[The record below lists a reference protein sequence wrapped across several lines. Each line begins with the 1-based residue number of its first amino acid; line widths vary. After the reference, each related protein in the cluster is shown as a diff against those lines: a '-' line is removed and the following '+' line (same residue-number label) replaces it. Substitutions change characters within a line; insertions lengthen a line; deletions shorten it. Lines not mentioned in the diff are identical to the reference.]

1 MFRRRRASDS
11 PQDDTVE
18 PAFGAGSSDGAESGS
33 DSGSDSGADVV
44 PVGTLPGSGLPDT
57 RSPGSGSTDSAA
69 AGPVS
74 PASSSPAASDSKGSA
89 MSASTPPRTPGQGF
103 VPEIPRR
110 SAADIPGAPPRRP
123 ASPGRGNEESKR
135 LLVGKDISLSGEI
148 TACDSLVVE
157 GTVQATLEHSRSLEV
172 TETGL
177 YKGKVTIEEA
187 EIAGRFEGDLTVRGT
202 LSVKATG
209 VLEGTVRFHKLE
221 VEHGGVI
228 KGDIGPLSEE

>member
-1 MFRRRRASDS
+1 MFRRRRASELPRDGS
-11 PQDDTVE
+11 VE
-18 PAFGAGSSDGAESGS
+18 PAVDAGGPEGT
-33 DSGSDSGADVV
+33 DSTSDSGADVT
-44 PVGTLPGSGLPDT
+44 PIGGLSEQAAGVQG
-57 RSPGSGSTDSAA
+57 SPGSAA
-69 AGPVS
+69 PSSDIHPSS
-74 PASSSPAASDSKGSA
+74 PSPAASDSKGSA
-89 MSASTPPRTPGQGF
+89 MSASTPPRSPGQGF

-123 ASPGRGNEESKR
+123 SSPGRANEESKR

-157 GTVQATLEHSRSLEV
+157 GTVQATLEHSQSLEV

-187 EIAGRFEGDLTVRGT
+187 VIAGRFEGDLTVRGT
-202 LSVKATG
+202 LSIKSTG

-228 KGDIGPLSEE
+228 KGDIGPLTEE

>member
-1 MFRRRRASDS
+1 MFRRRRASGS

-18 PAFGAGSSDGAESGS
+18 PTFGTGPSDGPVFGG
-33 DSGSDSGADVV
+33 DSGGVSGADVV
-44 PVGTLPGSGLPDT
+44 PVGALPE
-57 RSPGSGSTDSAA
+57 SGSTKSAA
-69 AGPVS
+69 AGSPS
-74 PASSSPAASDSKGSA
+74 PATFSPAASDSKGSA

-148 TACDSLVVE
+148 TTCDSLVVE

-172 TETGL
+172 AETGF

-187 EIAGRFEGDLTVRGT
+187 EIAGRFEGELSVRGT
-202 LSVKATG
+202 LSVKSTG
-209 VLEGTVRFHKLE
+209 NLEGKIRFAKLE
-221 VEHGGVI
+221 VELGGVI
-228 KGDIGPLSEE
+228 KGDIAPLSEE

>member
-18 PAFGAGSSDGAESGS
+18 PAFGTGSSDGAESGS

-44 PVGTLPGSGLPDT
+44 PVGTLPGSL
-57 RSPGSGSTDSAA
+57 STDSAA
-69 AGPVS
+69 AGPSS

-187 EIAGRFEGDLTVRGT
+187 EIAGRFEGELTVRGT
-202 LSVKATG
+202 LSVKSTG
-209 VLEGTVRFHKLE
+209 ILEGTVRFHKLE

-228 KGDIGPLSEE
+228 KGDIAPLSEE

>member
-1 MFRRRRASDS
+1 MFRRRRASEMPRDGN
-11 PQDDTVE
+11 VE
-18 PAFGAGSSDGAESGS
+18 PVMESDTPHGPETGGTPGPIGPQSDRSERVSGS
-33 DSGSDSGADVV
+33 GGSDM
-44 PVGTLPGSGLPDT
+44 PHPDSIT
-57 RSPGSGSTDSAA
+57 P
-69 AGPVS
+69 
-74 PASSSPAASDSKGSA
+74 SSSSAASDSKGSA

-110 SAADIPGAPPRRP
+110 SAADIPGAPQRRP
-123 ASPGRGNEESKR
+123 ITPRGNEESKR

-157 GTVQATLEHSRSLEV
+157 GTVQATLEHSQSLEV

-187 EIAGRFEGDLTVRGT
+187 TIAGRFEGELSVRGT

-209 VLEGTVRFHKLE
+209 VLEGKVRFNKLE
-221 VEHGGVI
+221 VELGGVI
-228 KGDIGPLSEE
+228 KGDIGPLTEE